1 MSWPRL
7 ITATPSTTNIVLGAA
22 KQCAVCVAYLIA
34 LCASTWVS
42 NHLETVP
49 QSSAIF
55 LPAGIKLAF
64 VIMFPTRYW
73 PIIWLASRL
82 YAAYL
87 GSFYTQQWHLN
98 LLHGAW
104 QEAIYLAIVFAFKH
118 SRWPPTIKDSKG
130 VLSLILLASLAAAS
144 KWFLFAS
151 SFEFTTWLEGKQL
164 LQYQLNMT
172 LGDLTGSLFITPF
185 IILCANSYHR
195 AFSLEGGVKLII
207 TVTVFTLLMLSIY
220 LLRPDI
226 YSLLRLASLLP
237 IIWFSYHFGITGAIF
252 GAAAANG
259 LIILEASI
267 TQDATNTYISQLF
280 ILTNAATSLLLGAA
294 AAELRQKNNMLT
306 LTNIEL
312 RAQLEKNQQLAIKM
326 VNVQESERKYLS
338 QELHDELGQN
348 LTAFK
353 TDLAVLTSMTDQ
365 SVSAIVTTLKQNA
378 NSMYDSV
385 YHLMHY
391 LRPRELDELGLAKAL
406 SQGKFKSLMHKEKV
420 RYITHLCL
428 NEAIRDEHQIA
439 IYRICQEAIT
449 NCIKHSCAS
458 ELVISLDSNSDLI
471 TLIIQD
477 NGNVA
482 TTASH
487 SGGYG
492 LAFIDERVTALGGQ
506 CSFSNEQGFT
516 INATFPIS
524 ADEQVR

>member
-1 MSWPRL
+1 
-7 ITATPSTTNIVLGAA
+7 
-22 KQCAVCVAYLIA
+22 
-34 LCASTWVS
+34 
-42 NHLETVP
+42 
-49 QSSAIF
+49 
-55 LPAGIKLAF
+55 
-64 VIMFPTRYW
+64 
-73 PIIWLASRL
+73 
-82 YAAYL
+82 
-87 GSFYTQQWHLN
+87 
-98 LLHGAW
+98 
-104 QEAIYLAIVFAFKH
+104 
-118 SRWPPTIKDSKG
+118 
-130 VLSLILLASLAAAS
+130 
-144 KWFLFAS
+144 
-151 SFEFTTWLEGKQL
+151 
-164 LQYQLNMT
+164 
-172 LGDLTGSLFITPF
+172 
-185 IILCANSYHR
+185 
-195 AFSLEGGVKLII
+195 
-207 TVTVFTLLMLSIY
+207 
-220 LLRPDI
+220 
-226 YSLLRLASLLP
+226 
-237 IIWFSYHFGITGAIF
+237 
-252 GAAAANG
+252 
-259 LIILEASI
+259 
-267 TQDATNTYISQLF
+267 
-280 ILTNAATSLLLGAA
+280 
-294 AAELRQKNNMLT
+294 MLT

-326 VNVQESERKYLS
+326 VNVQESERKHLS

-420 RYITHLCL
+420 RYITHLCI

>member
-1 MSWPRL
+1 MSWSRVISFTPPAANILR
-7 ITATPSTTNIVLGAA
+7 ATT
-22 KQCAVCVAYLIA
+22 KQLTVCIAYLIA
-34 LCASTWVS
+34 LAAASWVS

-64 VIMFPTRYW
+64 VIIFPTRYW
-73 PIIWLASRL
+73 PMIWFASRL

-98 LLHGAW
+98 LFHGVW
-104 QEAIYLAIVFAFKH
+104 QEAIYFAIIFAFKH

-130 VLSLILLASLAAAS
+130 MLSLILLASVATAS

-151 SFEFTTWLEGKQL
+151 SFEFTSWLEGKQL

-172 LGDLTGSLFITPF
+172 LGDLTGSLFIAPF
-185 IILCANSYHR
+185 LILCANRYQR
-195 AFSLEGGVKLII
+195 AFNLQGGLKLAIAVI
-207 TVTVFTLLMLSIY
+207 AFTLLVLAIY

-252 GAAAANG
+252 AAAAANG

-267 TQDATNTYISQLF
+267 SQDATNTYISQLF

-294 AAELRQKNNMLT
+294 AAELRQKNKILT
-306 LTNIEL
+306 VTNLEL
-312 RAQLEKNQQLAIKM
+312 RALLEKNQQLAIKM
-326 VNVQESERKYLS
+326 VNVQESERKHLS

-353 TDLAVLTSMTDQ
+353 TELAVLASMTDQ
-365 SVSAIVTTLKQNA
+365 RATDIVTALKQNA
-378 NSMYDSV
+378 NAMYDSV

-406 SQGKFKSLMHKEKV
+406 SQGKFKSLMHKEKMQ
-420 RYITHLCL
+420 YTTHLCL
-428 NEAIRDEHQIA
+428 NKQLSEEHQIA
-439 IYRICQEAIT
+439 IYRICQEAVT

-477 NGNVA
+477 NGNTV

-492 LAFIDERVTALGGQ
+492 LAFIDERATALGGQ
-506 CSFSNEQGFT
+506 CAFSNEQGFT
-516 INATFPIS
+516 ITVTFPS
-524 ADEQVR
+524 